1 MNLIAFTVINK
12 DVESGVIQI
21 SALFDTIY
29 LLFVKRSSETRLFRH
44 LPDNVFGIRNFGNT
58 SALRVFFFWKCSKL
72 YLQCKNTENN
82 SENVFPFRDKCIWV
96 WCVKLPLLTREYFW
110 PAVNVSKN
118 SPEVYPITTRDVF
131 EFNYLYSDQ
140 QIW

>member
-96 WCVKLPLLTREYFW
+96 RCVKLPLLTREYFW

-140 QIW
+140 